1 MFVLM
6 IDQFTLQQTAD
17 IVSGINRFKGYTS
30 VTLM

>member
-17 IVSGINRFKGYTS
+17 IVSGINRFKG
-30 VTLM
+30 VGFIP